1 MLIYGKNAIREAL
14 ISEKTFNKLYIDKS
28 LRDNASQEIINL
40 AKQNN
45 VKINFVDRKI
55 LDNKTVNLKN
65 EKIAHQGMF
74 GEIVEFDYAE
84 IDDIFNLAESRNE
97 QPFILI
103 LDGVEDPH
111 NLGAIIRTAECAG
124 AHGIII
130 PEHRACAVNDTV
142 LKTSAG
148 AVSNVNIVRATNL
161 NNVIDQL
168 KKKGV
173 WVYACELG
181 GENIWKSNLT
191 GPIAVVM
198 GSEGFGVSKLTK
210 QKCDGVFT
218 IPMYGKINSLNVS
231 VATAVSVFE
240 ILRQRNK

>member
-65 EKIAHQGMF
+65 EKIAHQGML

-84 IDDIFNLAESRNE
+84 IDGIFNLAESRNE

-124 AHGIII
+124 VHGIII

-210 QKCDGVFT
+210 QKCNGVFT

>member
-65 EKIAHQGMF
+65 EKIAHQGML

-97 QPFILI
+97 QPFILL

-124 AHGIII
+124 VHGIII

>member
-14 ISEKTFNKLYIDKS
+14 ISEKTFNKLIIDKS
-28 LRDNASQEIINL
+28 LRDKQSQEIIDL
-40 AKQNN
+40 AKQSN

-55 LDNKTVNLKN
+55 LDSKTANLKN
-65 EKIAHQGMF
+65 EKIAHQGMV
-74 GEIVEFDYAE
+74 GEVVEFEYAE
-84 IDDIFNLAESRNE
+84 LEDIFNLASEKNE
-97 QPFILI
+97 PPFILI

-124 AHGIII
+124 VHGIII

-148 AVSNVNIVRATNL
+148 AASNVNIVKVTNL
-161 NNVIDQL
+161 NNTIDYL
-168 KKKGV
+168 KTQGI

-191 GPIAVVM
+191 SSIAVVM
-198 GSEGFGVSKLTK
+198 GSEGFGVSRLTK

-218 IPMYGKINSLNVS
+218 IPMFGKINSLNVS

-240 ILRQRNK
+240 ILRQRKK

>member
-84 IDDIFNLAESRNE
+84 IDDIFNLAESKNE

-124 AHGIII
+124 VHGIII